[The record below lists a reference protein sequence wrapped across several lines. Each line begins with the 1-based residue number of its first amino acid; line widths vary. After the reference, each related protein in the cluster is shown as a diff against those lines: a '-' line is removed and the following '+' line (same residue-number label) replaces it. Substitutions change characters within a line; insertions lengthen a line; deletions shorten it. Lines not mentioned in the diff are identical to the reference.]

1 MNVRQNTYPPNAL
14 ELLESNLK
22 TDYRSST
29 TASPVRGVAPTVNA
43 STICGECSDEG
54 GGSSGQCA
62 CDK

>member
-1 MNVRQNTYPPNAL
+1 MGTLGSSSLNAL

-22 TDYRSST
+22 VTFASATDSR
-29 TASPVRGVAPTVNA
+29 PVVGVAPTVSA
-43 STICGECSDEG
+43 SIICGECSDEG